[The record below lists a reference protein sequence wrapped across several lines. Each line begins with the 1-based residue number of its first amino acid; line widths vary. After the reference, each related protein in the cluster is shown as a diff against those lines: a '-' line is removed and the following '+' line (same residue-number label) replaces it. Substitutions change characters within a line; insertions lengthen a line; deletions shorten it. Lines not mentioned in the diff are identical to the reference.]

1 MKISVLGTGCLGTAV
16 AQILT
21 DNNYEV
27 LLWTVD
33 EKQVEEINTKR
44 TNKFYYENFKF
55 DKKVKATTSLK
66 ELVNFSNNI
75 VVVLPSKF
83 IKDTMKKI
91 NKILKNSDEKKTFI
105 NMSKGMDYKNLITI
119 SEIIEQTIDSKNINK
134 ICSMTGPTFA
144 SEIVERKLTKFTAAS
159 TIGDDLSD
167 VKKIFRNAYILI
179 EHSKDIKGIEILS
192 SVKNIIALAAGIL
205 DGLGYGENAH
215 AILITSGVKE
225 MMKISPFYNIETDTI
240 LSVSGIGDLVLTASS
255 KTSRNYLTGQKIG
268 KGEKIDKAI
277 ETTKTVVEGVECAKV
292 MYKFSKEH
300 KIELPITKAIYNIFY
315 KNKDPKSEILKIF
328 K

>member
-1 MKISVLGTGCLGTAV
+1 MRVSVLGTGCLGTAV
-16 AQILT
+16 AQVLT
-21 DNNYEV
+21 DNKHDV

-33 EKQVEEINTKR
+33 EKQVKEINEKR

-55 DKKVKATTSLK
+55 DEKVSATTSL
-66 ELVNFSNNI
+66 EEIVNYSDNI

-91 NKILKNSDEKKTFI
+91 NKVLKNSNDKKTFI
-105 NMSKGMDYKNLITI
+105 NLSKGMDYKNLITI
-119 SEIIEQTIDSKNINK
+119 SEIIEQNIDSKNINK

-144 SEIVERKLTKFTAAS
+144 IEILERKITKFIAAS
-159 TIGDDLSD
+159 NIVDHLSD
-167 VKKIFRNAYILI
+167 VKNIFQNDYILI
-179 EHSKDIKGIEILS
+179 DHSNDIKGIEILS

-215 AILITSGVKE
+215 AILITNGVKE

-292 MYKFSKEH
+292 IYKFSKEH
-300 KIELPITKAIYNIFY
+300 KINLPITTAIYNIFY
-315 KNKDPKSEILKIF
+315 KGKSPKEEILKIF

>member
-16 AQILT
+16 AQVLT
-21 DNNYEV
+21 DNKHEV

-33 EKQVEEINTKR
+33 EKQVKEINTKR

-55 DKKVKATTSLK
+55 DEKVRATTSLE
-66 ELVNFSNNI
+66 ELVNYSDNI

-91 NKILKNSDEKKTFI
+91 NKVLKNSNDKKTFI
-105 NMSKGMDYKNLITI
+105 NLSKGMDYKNLITI
-119 SEIIEQTIDSKNINK
+119 SEIIEQNIDSKNINK

-144 SEIVERKLTKFTAAS
+144 IEILERKITKFIAAS
-159 TIGDDLSD
+159 NIVDHLSD
-167 VKKIFRNAYILI
+167 VKNIFQNDYILI
-179 EHSKDIKGIEILS
+179 DHSNDIKGIEILS

-215 AILITSGVKE
+215 AILITNGVKE

-292 MYKFSKEH
+292 IYKFSKEH
-300 KIELPITKAIYNIFY
+300 KINLPITTAIYNIFY
-315 KNKDPKSEILKIF
+315 KGKSPKEEILKIF

>member
-1 MKISVLGTGCLGTAV
+1 MRISVLGTGCLGTAV
-16 AQILT
+16 AQVLT
-21 DNNYEV
+21 DNGHEV

-33 EKQVEEINTKR
+33 EKQVEEINTKG

-55 DKKVKATTSLK
+55 NEKVGATTSI
-66 ELVNFSNNI
+66 EEIVEFSNNI

-91 NKILKNSDEKKTFI
+91 NKVLKNSNEKKTFI

-119 SEIIEQTIDSKNINK
+119 SEIIEESIDSKNINK

-144 SEIVERKLTKFTAAS
+144 NEILNRQMTKFIAAS
-159 TIGDDLSD
+159 TTGDNLND
-167 VKKIFRNAYILI
+167 VKEIFVNDYILI
-179 EHSKDIKGIEILS
+179 EHSNDIKGIEILS

-215 AILITSGVKE
+215 AILITMGVKE
-225 MMKISPFYNIETDTI
+225 MLKISPFYNIETDTL

-255 KTSRNYLTGQKIG
+255 KTSRNYQTGQKVG

-292 MYKFSKEH
+292 IYKFSKKH
-300 KIELPITKAIYNIFY
+300 KINLPITNAIYNIFY
-315 KNKDPKSEILKIF
+315 KGTEPKEEIIKLF

>member
-16 AQILT
+16 AKILT

-119 SEIIEQTIDSKNINK
+119 SEIIEQTIESKNINK

-144 SEIVERKLTKFTAAS
+144 SEIVDRKLTKFTVAS
-159 TIGDDLSD
+159 TIGDHLSD
-167 VKKIFRNAYILI
+167 VKKIFRNDYILI
-179 EHSKDIKGIEILS
+179 DHSKDIKGIEILS

-300 KIELPITKAIYNIFY
+300 KIDLPITKAIYNIFY
-315 KNKDPKSEILKIF
+315 KNKDPKEEILKIF